1 MKILLADDHVLFRSG
16 LSLVLAELD
25 DTIEIV
31 EAGTRDEAVGAA
43 RQHTFD
49 LILTDLLMP
58 GMDRIAGVSELKAAY
73 PEVPLIVVSMLDNRN
88 DIRRALE
95 AGAMGFIPKSSTP
108 RVMIEAIKLVM
119 AGGVYLPPSV
129 LIEETSGEP
138 GEGGKPGSPP
148 SKHLTERQR
157 AVLAELAMGKSN
169 KEIAQSLHLSEA
181 TVKVHLAAI
190 MRVLDVRNRTQAVI
204 AAEEFGLLPP
214 TTASH

>member
-31 EAGTRDEAVGAA
+31 EAGSRDEAIGAA
-43 RQHTFD
+43 QKNSFD

-58 GMDRIAGVSELKAAY
+58 GMDRIAGVAELKAAY
-73 PEVPLIVVSMLDNRN
+73 PDVPLIVVSMLDNRN
-88 DIRRALE
+88 DIRRALD

-129 LIEETSGEP
+129 LIEETGGE
-138 GEGGKPGSPP
+138 GSEGGKPGSPP

-214 TTASH
+214 TAPSH